1 MCNETRVWPR
11 APGAPRV
18 RWGRLYA
25 ILAVMGTAL
34 ASVEVVGS
42 AGLSRTALRGGITL
56 VAFAAMAFW
65 VRANRAAFDYADW
78 CECAAAKI
86 TVRVISSRPPEP
98 ELPPLEDDDREWVPE
113 REGVLT

>member
-42 AGLSRTALRGGITL
+42 AGLSRAALRGGITL

-65 VRANRAAFDYADW
+65 VRA
-78 CECAAAKI
+78 
-86 TVRVISSRPPEP
+86 
-98 ELPPLEDDDREWVPE
+98 
-113 REGVLT
+113 